1 MNWLEYTQGKMNSA
15 QDIINLFPQTK
26 ETIQQTEK
34 QIFDTMN
41 AALQDFITQDPK
53 KYSKETILH
62 QFEKLSASFSSIAS
76 IMQIIEMVHP
86 EKEIREQA
94 HATVIAMQ
102 EFAIENFSNKK
113 IYAVFKLYQEQIMPH
128 EELSD
133 EEKYG
138 MQETMREF
146 TLSGLDLPD
155 AKFSLFQTL
164 QKEAMKLSLDF
175 ETNIN
180 TDASQMICE
189 KEDLTGMNTT
199 FVDALERT
207 EDNKYII
214 KPDYPTSAE
223 LSSFCTIEKTR
234 EKFWILFNNRAY
246 PKNESV
252 LKELLIVRSKIA
264 KMLGFKNY
272 AELNICTKMAKNP
285 TRVRSF
291 FTSISKKAR
300 KKAAIECEAW
310 KKIKAENLSLS
321 DNGKI
326 LPWNTA
332 FIKKIYEREH
342 FNFDERE
349 LRPYFSMEK
358 TIQGIFDIYQEFLG
372 LRFEISKPA
381 GLWHEDVQMITAYK
395 KDDQNPC
402 GYIFLDLY
410 PRANKYSHA
419 CHCDIT
425 KTVFL
430 NQEKTKMS
438 KSTGLVIANFPKATK
453 TEPSLLKHADVE
465 TFFHEFGHA
474 MHHLLGTTE
483 LPRFSGTGVKWD
495 FVEMPSQML
504 EEWVWKPEMIK
515 KMSAH
520 YETHEAIP
528 DTLIEKMIAK
538 KKYDSGYF
546 FCRQLMLADFSL
558 TIYEQEEPDLQGLL
572 QTLCHRYSP
581 DIAYNAQYHMHT
593 SFGHLPSYASSYYG
607 YMWSLVFACDIFAQ
621 LDKEGLTA
629 QAGTHFAEKILSKGG
644 SVDPEILL
652 KDFLGRKPNEKA
664 FFEAY
669 DLK

>member
-1 MNWLEYTQGKMNSA
+1 MNWLEQTQGKIDSA

-26 ETIQQTEK
+26 EAIQKIEK
-34 QIFDTMN
+34 QVFDEINN
-41 AALQDFITQDPK
+41 ALENFITQDPK
-53 KYSKETILH
+53 QYSKETILH
-62 QFEKLSASFSSIAS
+62 EFEQLSASFSSVAS
-76 IMQIIEMVHP
+76 MIQITEFVHP
-86 EKEIREQA
+86 DKEIREQA
-94 HATVIAMQ
+94 HATSLAMQ
-102 EFAIENFSNKK
+102 EFAIEKFSNKK
-113 IYAVFKLYQEQIMPH
+113 IYAVFKQYQEQIMPH
-128 EELSD
+128 EILSD

-138 MQETMREF
+138 IEETMRDF
-146 TLSGLDLPD
+146 ILSGLDLPD
-155 AKFSLFQTL
+155 AEFSQFQTL
-164 QKEAMKLSLDF
+164 QKKAMQLALDF

-180 TDASQMICE
+180 TDNSQMLCT
-189 KEDLTGMNTT
+189 KEELEGMNPL

-207 EDNKYII
+207 EDSKYII
-214 KPDYPTSAE
+214 KTDYPTATE
-223 LSSFCTIEKTR
+223 LLSFCTVEKTR
-234 EKFWILFNNRAY
+234 EQFWMLFNNRAY
-246 PKNESV
+246 PKNEAV
-252 LKELLIVRSKIA
+252 LKELLLVRAKIA

-285 TRVRSF
+285 ARVRSF
-291 FTSISKKAR
+291 FESISKKAH
-300 KKAAIECEAW
+300 KKATSEYEAW

-321 DNGKI
+321 DDGKI
-326 LPWNTA
+326 LPWNIA

-402 GYIFLDLY
+402 GYIFLDLF

-430 NQEKTKMS
+430 NKEKTEIS
-438 KSTGLVIANFPKATK
+438 KSAGLVIANFPKATK

-504 EEWVWKPEMIK
+504 EEWVWKPAMIK

-520 YETHEAIP
+520 YETNEAIP
-528 DTLIEKMIAK
+528 DALIEKMIAK

-558 TIYEQEEPDLQGLL
+558 TIYEQDEPDFQGLL
-572 QTLCHRYSP
+572 QKLLHRYSP
-581 DIAYNAQYHMHT
+581 DIAYNERYHMHT
-593 SFGHLPSYASSYYG
+593 AFGHLTNYAASYYG
-607 YMWSLVFACDIFAQ
+607 YMWSLVFACDIFDQ

-629 QAGTHFAEKILSKGG
+629 QAGQRFAKMILSKGG
-644 SVDPEILL
+644 SIDPEILL

-669 DLK
+669 DLR